1 MSTEYQYIPDLKAQ
15 LPDIP
20 AGSIL
25 SQTIS
30 DEPRL
35 KVVLFAFAPGQELS
49 AHTSAW
55 PAALYVVEGKG
66 ELTLGEDTHSVSSG
80 SWTFMPAQ
88 LVHSVRAD
96 EELIV
101 LLHMLKE

>member
-1 MSTEYQYIPDLKAQ
+1 MPAMYEHIPDLKAQ

-25 SQTIS
+25 SQTIR
-30 DEPRL
+30 DEPGL

-55 PAALYVVEGKG
+55 PATLHVVEGRG
-66 ELTLGEDTHSVSSG
+66 ELTLGEDIHAVSSG
-80 SWTFMPAQ
+80 SWSFMPAR

>member
-1 MSTEYQYIPDLKAQ
+1 MDYEYIPDLAAQ

-20 AGSIL
+20 PGSIL
-25 SQTIS
+25 SQTIH

-35 KVVLFAFAPGQELS
+35 KVVLFAFARGQELS

-55 PAALYVVEGKG
+55 PAVLYVVKGQG
-66 ELTLGEDTHSVSSG
+66 ELTLGEDIHSVQPG
-80 SWTFMPAQ
+80 SWSFMPAR